1 MLPLRMQAVEAMR
14 LGNEAA
20 KFVSAA
26 FPRPME
32 LKFERVAQPFL
43 LLHVNRCP
51 AYSLWFSVRSCSVVQ
66 LPLLYTQAAQWQA
79 QSTYTISESGKRT
92 GWGDRRRG
100 FLSPS
105 HVAPAYRDSRSVGG
119 PCSAA

>member
-1 MLPLRMQAVEAMR
+1 MQAVEAMR

-26 FPRPME
+26 FPIPME

-51 AYSLWFSVRSCSVVQ
+51 HMLAWLTSWVIGRHSHCCNPCAFKI
-66 LPLLYTQAAQWQA
+66 PL
-79 QSTYTISESGKRT
+79 
-92 GWGDRRRG
+92 
-100 FLSPS
+100 
-105 HVAPAYRDSRSVGG
+105 
-119 PCSAA
+119 